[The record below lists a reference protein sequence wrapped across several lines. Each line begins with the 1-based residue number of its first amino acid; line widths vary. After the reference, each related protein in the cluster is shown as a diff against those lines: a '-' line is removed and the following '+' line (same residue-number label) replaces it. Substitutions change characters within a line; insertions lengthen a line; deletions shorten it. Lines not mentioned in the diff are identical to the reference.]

1 MHLPWQIDSPI
12 MGLLVVVAANAVAI
26 AGLLATRRMLRRLD
40 MISHHEVG
48 GFMLTV
54 VGTIYA
60 VILGLIVIDSLAK
73 FQLARQ
79 TTEREAN
86 ALGTLVLLANHMPP
100 DARERVHGLAVA
112 YADLVMNREWPM
124 LDFGRSDPE
133 TQSTLL
139 RLIESITEFDPQPG
153 RQQATY
159 EAALLAVGDFWNARR
174 YRIVT
179 AAQSFLAKRRVV
191 PADRRWHDHRSAFAD
206 FFKLDHTRVHVAMT
220 SRSRRSSRLNLYM
233 VLMFG
238 YPFSGDVKVSSDSF
252 GASRRGDHFTHHAT
266 CAHPAA
272 AP

>member
-133 TQSTLL
+133 TQSTAL

-174 YRIVT
+174 YRTVT
-179 AAQSFLAKRRVV
+179 AAQSFPGAEWFLLIAGGTITV
-191 PADRRWHDHRSAFAD
+191 AFTY

-220 SRSRRSSRLNLYM
+220 SLVATIIALNLYM

-238 YPFSGDVKVSSDSF
+238 YPYSGEVKVSSDSF
-252 GASRRGDHFTHHAT
+252 GVAEAIITHHAS
-266 CAHPAA
+266 AHPAA